1 MDLDENEASRYLE
14 AFKSRYKGIQTFLRA
29 TVKNCENNG
38 FVQTILGRK
47 RYLPAIK
54 DQNPHAKAHAQ
65 RQAVNTTVQGSAA
78 DLVKVA
84 TVNIQRRLEEGFPS
98 AAKSHGHWIRKLQG
112 DRRLGMAERKKQREM
127 QQPECG
133 GFFILQM
140 HDELLYEVAE
150 NDVIQ
155 VAQIMKNEME
165 NAMKLLVKLSVKVK
179 FGASWGNLQDL
190 VLS

>member
-1 MDLDENEASRYLE
+1 
-14 AFKSRYKGIQTFLRA
+14 
-29 TVKNCENNG
+29 
-38 FVQTILGRK
+38 
-47 RYLPAIK
+47 
-54 DQNPHAKAHAQ
+54 
-65 RQAVNTTVQGSAA
+65 
-78 DLVKVA
+78 
-84 TVNIQRRLEEGFPS
+84 
-98 AAKSHGHWIRKLQG
+98 
-112 DRRLGMAERKKQREM
+112 MAERKKQREM